1 MKRKRLIL
9 FAFLAV
15 IAGSLV
21 FLKFR
26 PHGDDPNSVRVYP
39 GANSRETY
47 FTIHQIREA
56 QSISKG
62 KGCKVGIL
70 DHSFGMARHS
80 NLYAG
85 GMNFVPGK
93 DESLY
98 EKEWHGYWMATV
110 LHEIAP
116 EAEIYALNTRTW
128 KSPRL
133 DAGAMAKAIDWA
145 IEHHLNVLTYS
156 AEAFD
161 GEALKILETA
171 LARAYKAGIVTT
183 FIHTKH
189 PQNILPDGLFSSNRE
204 DGREADVN
212 VLHYDYTVVV
222 VNQWKGTQPFFSIS
236 STSPVLG
243 GVVAMMKSLRPDLS
257 PSQCQTI
264 LRETAHPSD
273 FHGEKPPRV
282 LDALAAVKRVEEF
295 H

>member
-1 MKRKRLIL
+1 MKRKILIIST
-9 FAFLAV
+9 FFIV
-15 IAGSLV
+15 IVGIPI
-21 FLKFR
+21 FLKLR

-47 FTIHQIREA
+47 FTMHKIHEA

-70 DHSFGMARHS
+70 DHSFGLTRHS
-80 NLYAG
+80 SLYAG
-85 GMNFVPGK
+85 GMNLVPGK

-128 KSPRL
+128 TSPRL
-133 DAGAMAKAIDWA
+133 DAEAMARAIDWA
-145 IEHHLNVLTYS
+145 IENHLNVLTYS
-156 AEAFD
+156 AEAFE
-161 GEALKILETA
+161 GEALTILETA
-171 LARAYKAGIVTT
+171 LARAYKAGTVTT
-183 FIHTKH
+183 FIHTRH
-189 PQNILPDGLFSSNRE
+189 PQNILPDGFFNSNTE

-243 GVVAMMKSLRPDLS
+243 GVVAMMKSLRPNLS

-264 LRETAHPSD
+264 LRETAHPFD
-273 FHGEKPPRV
+273 YQGQKPPRV
-282 LDALAAVKRVEEF
+282 LDALAAVKHVQELP
-295 H
+295 